1 MREKLAG
8 PVYELVFELWS
19 GSWARA
25 LRSHYVRSAG
35 SWGCAWPCLTHD
47 RGESR
52 GWSLPPSQGSSG
64 PRGSEQPCQCGCPS
78 ATLAGEIKER
88 GVPCRGPS
96 PCDGRSHSVA
106 VSRGD
111 CLIPLACSHR
121 GTRSHTQCG
130 PCAPWGI
137 CRYLLVAW
145 LLLLLS
151 WLLLRA
157 AQPRGWRLISI
168 QSQAL
173 PRCLN
178 LPARLRRLR
187 APRCLQILPA
197 LTARSPA
204 WRGAGAKHWCRVW
217 GAGQGRIPRRKS
229 RQGFP
234 SHLLLGRCPQGEL
247 WVRTMAPVVPLP
259 CQGTPRSHHPSRC
272 VGSWPRCGGER
283 RGRVGWKAKLCQLS
297 HPHLHQSRLGRGAAP
312 GMQFGWGRGHT
323 EGAGRTSS
331 GCTRT
336 QLPFHWEGMSFSSL
350 MANRIPAHPPL
361 CR

>member
-1 MREKLAG
+1 M
-8 PVYELVFELWS
+8 
-19 GSWARA
+19 
-25 LRSHYVRSAG
+25 
-35 SWGCAWPCLTHD
+35 
-47 RGESR
+47 
-52 GWSLPPSQGSSG
+52 
-64 PRGSEQPCQCGCPS
+64 
-78 ATLAGEIKER
+78 ATLAREIKER

-96 PCDGRSHSVA
+96 PCDGRSHSVS

-151 WLLLRA
+151 WLLLRP

-178 LPARLRRLR
+178 RPARLRRLR

-197 LTARSPA
+197 LTASSPA

-217 GAGQGRIPRRKS
+217 AGRTGQDPPQEEQARISFSPAA
-229 RQGFP
+229 RQMAAGWAVGEDDGP
-234 SHLLLGRCPQGEL
+234 SG
-247 WVRTMAPVVPLP
+247 
-259 CQGTPRSHHPSRC
+259 PS
-272 VGSWPRCGGER
+272 
-283 RGRVGWKAKLCQLS
+283 ALS
-297 HPHLHQSRLGRGAAP
+297 
-312 GMQFGWGRGHT
+312 GHT
-323 EGAGRTSS
+323 EEPPSITLCGLVATLWWGKA
-331 GCTRT
+331 
-336 QLPFHWEGMSFSSL
+336 WEGWLGCKALSALPPTPSPKQAWERSNSWDAIWMGQGPHWAGGCWAYQLRMYSDPAAFPWGGNELFFPHGQQDPGTPPSVPVNRRGVFGLGEGLLVKAQGQERMGMAFS
-350 MANRIPAHPPL
+350 
-361 CR
+361 